1 MGKRIGVNLLS
12 VLLVAGLFFTV
23 SCAKK
28 TVVSE
33 PEGTQVEQEETVSG
47 ETGTQ
52 MTEDEMT
59 AEEKAEQR
67 RLEEQRLEEQRMEE
81 ARKAAKA
88 RFVNKNIHFEFD
100 SSELTATAQE
110 ILKAKAEWMENN
122 PSADVLIEGHCDER
136 GTTEYNLA
144 LGERRAKAARDFLI
158 NMGISASRMDTVSFG
173 EEKPLDPAHNPEAWA
188 KNRRANFVIK

>member
-1 MGKRIGVNLLS
+1 MGKRIGVNLLA

-33 PEGTQVEQEETVSG
+33 PEGTKVEQEESASG
-47 ETGTQ
+47 ETGTE

-59 AEEKAEQR
+59 AEEKAKQR
-67 RLEEQRLEEQRMEE
+67 ELEEQRLEEQRMEE

-110 ILKAKAEWMENN
+110 ILKEKAGWMENN

-158 NMGISASRMDTVSFG
+158 NMGISASRMSTVSYG

-188 KNRRANFVIK
+188 KNRRAHFVIK

>member
-1 MGKRIGVNLLS
+1 MGKKIGVNLLT

-33 PEGTQVEQEETVSG
+33 PEGTQIEQEETTTG
-47 ETGTQ
+47 ETDQ
-52 MTEDEMT
+52 MTGDEMT
-59 AEEKAEQR
+59 AAEKAKQR
-67 RLEEQRLEEQRMEE
+67 ELEEQRLKEQREKE

-100 SSELTATAQE
+100 KSELTAKAQQ
-110 ILKAKAEWMENN
+110 ILKKKAGWLEKN
-122 PSADVLIEGHCDER
+122 PDEDVLIEGHCDER

-144 LGERRAKAARDFLI
+144 LGERRAQAARDFLI
-158 NMGISASRMDTVSFG
+158 NMGISSSRISYVSYG
-173 EEKPLDPAHNPEAWA
+173 EEKPLDPAGNPEAWA
-188 KNRRANFVIK
+188 KNRRAEFVIK

>member
-1 MGKRIGVNLLS
+1 MGKKIGVNLLT

-33 PEGTQVEQEETVSG
+33 PEGTQIEQEETTTG
-47 ETGTQ
+47 ETEQ
-52 MTEDEMT
+52 MTGDEMT
-59 AEEKAEQR
+59 AAEKAKQR
-67 RLEEQRLEEQRMEE
+67 ELEEQRLKEQREKE

-100 SSELTATAQE
+100 KSELTAKAQQ
-110 ILKAKAEWMENN
+110 ILKKKAGWLEKN
-122 PSADVLIEGHCDER
+122 PDEDVLIEGHCDER

-144 LGERRAKAARDFLI
+144 LGERRAQAARDFLI
-158 NMGISASRMDTVSFG
+158 NMGISSSRISYVSYG
-173 EEKPLDPAHNPEAWA
+173 EEKPLDPASNPEAWA
-188 KNRRANFVIK
+188 KNRRAEFVIK

>member
-12 VLLVAGLFFTV
+12 ILLVAGLFFTV

-33 PEGTQVEQEETVSG
+33 PEGTQVEQEETASG
-47 ETGTQ
+47 ETGTE

-59 AEEKAEQR
+59 AAEKAKQKELQ
-67 RLEEQRLEEQRMEE
+67 EQRLKEQRMEE
-81 ARKAAKA
+81 ARKEAKA

-100 SSELTATAQE
+100 SSELTATAQK
-110 ILKAKAEWMENN
+110 ILKEKAGWMENN
-122 PSADVLIEGHCDER
+122 PGMDVLIEGHCDER

-144 LGERRAKAARDFLI
+144 LGERRAKAARDFLV
-158 NMGISASRMDTVSFG
+158 NMGISSSRLITVSYG

-188 KNRRANFVIK
+188 KNRRAEFVIK

>member
-1 MGKRIGVNLLS
+1 MGKRIGVNLLT

-33 PEGTQVEQEETVSG
+33 PEGTQVEQEETTSG
-47 ETGTQ
+47 ETEQ

-59 AEEKAEQR
+59 AEEKAKQR
-67 RLEEQRLEEQRMEE
+67 ELEEQRLKEQRKEE
-81 ARKAAKA
+81 ARKEAKA
-88 RFVNKNIHFEFD
+88 RFVNKMIHFEFD
-100 SSELTATAQE
+100 KSELTANARE
-110 ILKAKAEWMENN
+110 ILKEKAEWLENN
-122 PSADVLIEGHCDER
+122 PSEDVLIEGHCDER

-158 NMGISASRMDTVSFG
+158 NMGISESRLSYVSYG
-173 EEKPLDPAHNPEAWA
+173 EEKPLDPASNPEAWA
-188 KNRRANFVIK
+188 KNRRAEFVIK

>member
-1 MGKRIGVNLLS
+1 MGKRIGLNLLT

-33 PEGTQVEQEETVSG
+33 PEGTQVQQEETTSG
-47 ETGTQ
+47 ETGTE

-59 AEEKAEQR
+59 AAEKAKQRELEEKRLREQR
-67 RLEEQRLEEQRMEE
+67 KQE
-81 ARKAAKA
+81 ARKAARA
-88 RFVNKNIHFEFD
+88 RFVNKMIHFEFD
-100 SSELTATAQE
+100 KSELTKQARE
-110 ILKAKAEWMENN
+110 ILKQKAEWLENN
-122 PSADVLIEGHCDER
+122 PGEDVLIEGHCDER

-158 NMGISASRMDTVSFG
+158 NMGISSSRLSYVSFG
-173 EEKPLDPAHNPEAWA
+173 EEKPLDPAGNPEAWA
-188 KNRRANFVIK
+188 KNRRAEFVIK

>member
-1 MGKRIGVNLLS
+1 MGKKIGVNLLT

-33 PEGTQVEQEETVSG
+33 PEGTQIEQEETTTG
-47 ETGTQ
+47 ETEQ
-52 MTEDEMT
+52 MTGDEMT
-59 AEEKAEQR
+59 AAEKAKQR
-67 RLEEQRLEEQRMEE
+67 ELEEQRLKEQREKE

-100 SSELTATAQE
+100 KSELTAKAQE
-110 ILKAKAEWMENN
+110 ILKKKAGWLEKN
-122 PSADVLIEGHCDER
+122 PDEDVLIEGHCDER

-144 LGERRAKAARDFLI
+144 LGERRAQAARDFLI
-158 NMGISASRMDTVSFG
+158 NMGISSSRISYVSYG
-173 EEKPLDPAHNPEAWA
+173 EEKPLDPASNPEAWA
-188 KNRRANFVIK
+188 KNRRAEFVIK